1 MHVIQDK
8 VIPKS
13 ESCALGCSVDPFA
26 TLGAASSV
34 ASPDGA
40 AGIGDTLLTS
50 PDDVISSI
58 ALGAIL

>member
-1 MHVIQDK
+1 MHVIQVK
-8 VIPKS
+8 VIPMS

-26 TLGAASSV
+26 TLDAASSV